1 MKIFKAI
8 DLRFKN
14 NEKEA
19 EYKSVRGVSFSQDYQ
34 VIQLFNFTDFIR

>member
-1 MKIFKAI
+1 MKILKAI

-34 VIQLFNFTDFIR
+34 VIKLFSFIDSIR